1 MSTSPKHLERVGG
14 KQFVFIVGAPRS
26 GTSWLHKMLAA
37 HPQVAAIPQE
47 MTLFSKY
54 LAPADKH
61 YREESMHLE
70 RGDWRQG
77 LPLLFDAVEFEA
89 GLHKVVDTV
98 YGRILDTKPAATHL
112 IDKHPHYAGHLAL
125 IDRLL
130 PTCKVIHII
139 RDGRDMAVS
148 TMRTKRLKGHGQA
161 DVEGAARVWSGRIRQ
176 ARAYG
181 AKLGPERFLEL
192 RYEELLADTEGG
204 LAQVLGFINLDTDPK
219 LVQRIAQE
227 HDMDVRIV
235 SGGDSTLNAVRRT
248 PDAIWRSKLMLHER
262 YLMEH
267 IAGDLLAELGYA
279 QRDWWVL
286 RWSDRPRL
294 AWWLMRTRLR
304 LMRKAIAGAL
314 SYPANP
320 AAR

>member
-1 MSTSPKHLERVGG
+1 MGQYAQHLERVGDR
-14 KQFVFIVGAPRS
+14 QFVFIVGAPRS
-26 GTSWLHKMLAA
+26 GTSWLHEMLAA
-37 HPQVAAIPQE
+37 HPQVAAIPEE

-61 YREESMHLE
+61 YREETMHLE

-77 LPLLFDAVEFEA
+77 LPLLFDPVEFEA
-89 GLHKVVDTV
+89 ALHKVVDSV
-98 YGRILDTKPAATHL
+98 YGRILDSNTIATHL

-139 RDGRDMAVS
+139 RDARDVAVS

-161 DVEGAARVWSGRIRQ
+161 DVEGAARVWSERIRQ

-192 RYEELLADTEGG
+192 RYEDLLADTQGG
-204 LAQVLGFINLDTDPK
+204 LTQVLGFIRLDTEPT

-227 HDMDVRIV
+227 HDMEVRTV
-235 SGGDSTLNAVRRT
+235 SGGDTTLNALRRI

-267 IAGDLLAELGYA
+267 FAGDLLAELGYA

-294 AWWLMRTRLR
+294 AWWLLRTRLR
-304 LMRKAIAGAL
+304 LLRRATAEAL
-314 SYPANP
+314 SYPTKP